1 MIKEQNIRV
10 IRFPFERYVQGKPS
24 VRAEELRY
32 FQPSEIGDG
41 CQGKKFRA
49 QCGVEFRE
57 RRIQT
62 ATRGA
67 AGADPCTQ
75 WPSTKICA
83 AHIFE
88 GLIFQTAREQNS
100 F

>member
-49 QCGVEFRE
+49 QCGFK
-57 RRIQT
+57 T
-62 ATRGA
+62 AARGA
-67 AGADPCTQ
+67 AGVTPA
-75 WPSTKICA
+75 PSGPERKSA
-83 AHIFE
+83 QRIFSK
-88 GLIFQTAREQNS
+88 G
-100 F
+100 